1 MFTNVLNSGSALVMD
16 FAGREHQKRQGP
28 TECLLCR
35 CNSREPE
42 GMSKITTATRSAAL
56 EVANDFLKQGMRFV
70 TVVAQGRLYT
80 PEEFATTTIGVRE
93 Q

>member
-1 MFTNVLNSGSALVMD
+1 VFIV
-16 FAGREHQKRQGP
+16 Q
-28 TECLLCR
+28 
-35 CNSREPE
+35 CNSPEPE
-42 GMSKITTATRSAAL
+42 GMSKITTATRNAAL